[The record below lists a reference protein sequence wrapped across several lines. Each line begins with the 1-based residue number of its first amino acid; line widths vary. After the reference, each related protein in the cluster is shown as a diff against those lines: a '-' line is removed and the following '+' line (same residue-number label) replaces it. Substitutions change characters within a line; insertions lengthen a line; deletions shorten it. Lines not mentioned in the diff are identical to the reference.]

1 MLCKNQ
7 TKSDEL
13 GPYTLFHYNHFKNG
27 TSIYNG
33 DSISLVRTIPSS
45 SWLLLV
51 VALEIFSLIIK
62 MLLLVWKWVM
72 VENWFGLVW
81 FGNFDYL
88 SRSVVDSSTFMIR
101 SPSRS
106 SFNPLPCFV
115 SCCSS
120 ILNTTSPFCYY
131 AKQRRC
137 TLYSTPAGTM
147 TVTKCSPPR
156 GAKKDARCIITW
168 SILCSDLQERV
179 TSTMVC
185 VHR

>member
-81 FGNFDYL
+81 
-88 SRSVVDSSTFMIR
+88 
-101 SPSRS
+101 
-106 SFNPLPCFV
+106 
-115 SCCSS
+115 
-120 ILNTTSPFCYY
+120 
-131 AKQRRC
+131 
-137 TLYSTPAGTM
+137 
-147 TVTKCSPPR
+147 
-156 GAKKDARCIITW
+156 
-168 SILCSDLQERV
+168 
-179 TSTMVC
+179 
-185 VHR
+185 

>member
-1 MLCKNQ
+1 VVI
-7 TKSDEL
+7 
-13 GPYTLFHYNHFKNG
+13 GG
-27 TSIYNG
+27 SIGYIFLYLQ
-33 DSISLVRTIPSS
+33 DA
-45 SWLLLV
+45 
-51 VALEIFSLIIK
+51 VAGLEMGHGRK
-62 MLLLVWKWVM
+62 
-72 VENWFGLVW
+72 LVW

-156 GAKKDARCIITW
+156 GAKKDARCIIAW